1 MKANELRIGNLVQLA
16 THHHPVSVETI
27 FKENDEYWI
36 STDLHEGERLID
48 YIPIPLTKEW
58 LLKFGF
64 EDVKQYNDFSF
75 QKLMND
81 GLFFCLDDSLEVY
94 IGQMQYFS
102 HSLVVIKYVHQLQNL
117 YFALTQE
124 ELEKK

>member
-1 MKANELRIGNLVQLA
+1 MKANELRIGNLVLDGN
-16 THHHPVSVETI
+16 
-27 FKENDEYWI
+27 KEIQVFMLDV
-36 STDLHEGERLID
+36 DLDRDRVNYTGIEGLK
-48 YIPIPLTKEW
+48 PIPLTKEW